1 MSIVSA
7 NYKTRKTTYL
17 VENCVFKS
25 FVDIGSPKVSYW
37 ILCPL
42 LLQVFQF
49 LWECSYEDLRERL

>member
-1 MSIVSA
+1 MSIESA
-7 NYKTRKTTYL
+7 NYKTHKTTYL

-25 FVDIGSPKVSYW
+25 FVPIYSLKVSYW

-49 LWECSYEDLRERL
+49 LWRCIYVYLRERL